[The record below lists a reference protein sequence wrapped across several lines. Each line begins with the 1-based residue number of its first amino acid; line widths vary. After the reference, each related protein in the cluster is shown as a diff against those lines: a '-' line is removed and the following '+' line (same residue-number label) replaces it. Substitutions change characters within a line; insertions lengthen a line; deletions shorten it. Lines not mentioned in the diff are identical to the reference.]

1 MSEADQSTI
10 LHLVKIIMSSKSA
23 EEQQREALQCLKATP
38 DLLLSLLTRSCNDDE
53 TARPSNMNINNNNSR
68 SRQPSHSNDADIKR
82 RKSKY
87 SDIHGDLSHLRRD
100 PKRKN
105 EKQDT
110 NRNKKRQKHSQ
121 QCDKEKDQIEVSF
134 DDGVDER
141 HNIHL
146 VRKLIEML
154 RCPTSRQH
162 QESIVALLRADDNLR
177 RLFLKEKAKLGKQ
190 IVPVF
195 RRSTSRDD
203 SQILCGVN
211 MDENPS
217 DKVQIGSQ
225 VHINAHE
232 STLVRA
238 HISSNGPELVQ
249 NEDLRISDALLS
261 SLIIALKTDDAEK
274 REENQDN
281 DTSSPMK
288 ITDFRLPGSDLNELQ
303 NDCSTMDGAINVTTD
318 GCNIIGDQQFA
329 DSTSNSFPNG
339 QIEVVSSF
347 EYHQI
352 ISDNCSGLNSIV
364 FDTSLHEDF
373 QELSQELYNA
383 NNIQPN
389 AFYP

>member
-23 EEQQREALQCLKATP
+23 EEQQKEALQCLKATP
-38 DLLLSLLTRSCNDDE
+38 DLLLSLLTRSCNDNE
-53 TARPSNMNINNNNSR
+53 TARPSNMNMNINNNNSR
-68 SRQPSHSNDADIKR
+68 SQQPSHCNDADIKR
-82 RKSKY
+82 RRSKY

-110 NRNKKRQKHSQ
+110 NRSKKRQKYGQ

-134 DDGVDER
+134 DDSVDER

-154 RCPTSRQH
+154 RHPTSRQH

-177 RLFLKEKAKLGKQ
+177 RLFLKEKAKMGKQ

-195 RRSTSRDD
+195 RRSASRDD

-211 MDENPS
+211 ENENPS

-225 VHINAHE
+225 VHINAYD

-238 HISSNGPELVQ
+238 NISSNGPESVQ

-261 SLIIALKTDDAEK
+261 SLILALKTDDAEK
-274 REENQDN
+274 REENQSN

-288 ITDFRLPGSDLNELQ
+288 ITDFRLPRSDLKELQ
-303 NDCSTMDGAINVTTD
+303 SDCSTMDSAINVTTD

-329 DSTSNSFPNG
+329 DTSNSFPNG

-352 ISDNCSGLNSIV
+352 IPDNCSGLNSVV

-383 NNIQPN
+383 K
-389 AFYP
+389 